1 MRLWSAGSLPGLVH
15 RRLAGRRGRREWQD
29 TPERRPFETRTQ
41 HCRVSDMN
49 FPLGLSLAGG
59 ALLLSLAIPMQA
71 APQAS
76 LKNAAKKPPVTNAL
90 SAAAINKATA
100 LPNLTSSS
108 QRSAAVVR
116 AQILLDRAHFSP
128 GEIDG
133 RFGGTMRGALTAFN
147 LARKTK
153 GGARVN
159 AATWK
164 ALNADTAPAIVAYT
178 LTAEDLAGPFTKIP
192 EEMADK
198 AKLPTLGYESV
209 AEGLGEK
216 FHVSPSLLAALNPG
230 KKFDRAGTVIQV
242 PNVVRPAVAKIAGM
256 SVRVSRSA
264 GAVEALD
271 EKGAVLARYPATTGS
286 EHDPLPLGKWK
297 INGVAWNPTYNYNP
311 DLFWDAEDGE
321 KKVKLAAGPNSPVG
335 AVWID
340 LSKPHYGIH
349 GTPVPSTIG
358 KTSSHGCIRLTN
370 WDANELAKMVS
381 PGTEAVL
388 VE

>member
-1 MRLWSAGSLPGLVH
+1 MTL
-15 RRLAGRRGRREWQD
+15 
-29 TPERRPFETRTQ
+29 RT
-41 HCRVSDMN
+41 
-49 FPLGLSLAGG
+49 GLSLAGS
-59 ALLLSLAIPMQA
+59 ALLFLLVVPMHA
-71 APQAS
+71 AATS
-76 LKNAAKKPPVTNAL
+76 V
-90 SAAAINKATA
+90 SAAAINKAGGHPV
-100 LPNLTSSS
+100 LSSS
-108 QRSAAVVR
+108 SARRASVAR

-133 RFGGTMRGALTAFN
+133 RFGSTMRGAIAAFN
-147 LARKTK
+147 RARNIKD
-153 GGARVN
+153 GSRVS

-164 ALNADTAPAIVAYT
+164 ALNLDTAPAIVPYT
-178 LTAEDLAGPFTKIP
+178 LTAEDVAGPFRKIP

-198 AKLPTLGYESV
+198 AKLPALGYESV
-209 AEGLGEK
+209 AEALGEK
-216 FHVSPSLLAALNPG
+216 FHVSPGLLAALNPG
-230 KKFDRAGTVIQV
+230 KKFTPGTVIQV
-242 PNVVRPAVAKIAGM
+242 PGVVRPAIAKSGGM

-271 EKGAVLARYPATTGS
+271 GNGKVVARYPATTGS
-286 EHDPLPLGKWK
+286 KHDPLPLGAWK
-297 INGVAWNPTYNYNP
+297 INGVARNPTYNYNP
-311 DLFWDAEDGE
+311 DLFWDAEAGE

-370 WDANELAKMVS
+370 WDAMELAKIVT
-381 PGTEAVL
+381 PGMAAVL